1 MVSAH
6 VPTSLNESQ
15 VSHVRQDYRA
25 RSRSSRKPCESPFTF
40 PLCSRPLA
48 LVLLRTKKKDI
59 STVREEMIVERRE
72 VEEKKERKKNRAA
85 LPAVARLALRNA
97 YRDTWLRQCYFASG
111 KLGRCNE
118 SYETWYVFIGGVLI
132 SQLVWYWGAC
142 FILYWLES
150 KNLPYWRL
158 LLLWNECWII
168 VYIKSSKPGINTIVD
183 FSIN

>member
-72 VEEKKERKKNRAA
+72 VEEKKERKKK
-85 LPAVARLALRNA
+85 
-97 YRDTWLRQCYFASG
+97 S
-111 KLGRCNE
+111 RCSPRRSE
-118 SYETWYVFIGGVLI
+118 IGI
-132 SQLVWYWGAC
+132 
-142 FILYWLES
+142 
-150 KNLPYWRL
+150 
-158 LLLWNECWII
+158 
-168 VYIKSSKPGINTIVD
+168 T
-183 FSIN
+183 

>member
-1 MVSAH
+1 MRVSFH
-6 VPTSLNESQ
+6 VSSLFPSACSSSA
-15 VSHVRQDYRA
+15 SHEEKRYFDRA
-25 RSRSSRKPCESPFTF
+25 RRDDRRKERSRG
-40 PLCSRPLA
+40 
-48 LVLLRTKKKDI
+48 
-59 STVREEMIVERRE
+59 
-72 VEEKKERKKNRAA
+72 KKERKKKSRCSPRRSEIGITQCISRYMI
-85 LPAVARLALRNA
+85 L
-97 YRDTWLRQCYFASG
+97 QCYFASG

>member
-1 MVSAH
+1 MRVSFH
-6 VPTSLNESQ
+6 VSSLFPSACSSSA
-15 VSHVRQDYRA
+15 SHEEKRYFDRA
-25 RSRSSRKPCESPFTF
+25 RRDDRRKERSRG
-40 PLCSRPLA
+40 
-48 LVLLRTKKKDI
+48 KK
-59 STVREEMIVERRE
+59 R
-72 VEEKKERKKNRAA
+72 EEKKVAL